1 MAQIGGGCAVGI
13 FKMNFKPLAKYFAIL
28 RTQIINSAA
37 YPLDLATRSV
47 MIVIF
52 MVIFAQLWGTT
63 YRAMGQS
70 TIAGLSFN
78 ETMWYFM
85 MAEMIVTSKPRLSFA
100 ISESVKDG
108 SIAYLLNKPYD
119 FLLYQFSI
127 ALGDGIMR
135 MVFNAI
141 AGGTIVWLMVGPPPA
156 LESLPLVLIAILFA
170 WLIDFTMTAMIGLT
184 AFVTEDVAAFDWIY
198 SKFVLLLGG
207 VLIPL
212 DFFPDW
218 LGNIAKA
225 LPFAYAT
232 YGPARLFVTPDLT
245 RFATLVLGQIAW
257 LVVLGAMLAFVYRRG
272 ERRLTINGG

>member
-1 MAQIGGGCAVGI
+1 MV
-13 FKMNFKPLAKYFAIL
+13 KPITKYLAIM

-37 YPLDLATRSV
+37 YPLDLATRSI
-47 MIVIF
+47 MIIIF
-52 MVIFAQLWGTT
+52 MVIFAQLWSAT
-63 YRAMGQS
+63 YRAMGES
-70 TIAGLSFN
+70 SIAGLSFN

-85 MAEMIVTSKPRLSFA
+85 MAETIVMSKPRLSAA

-119 FLLYQFSI
+119 FLLYQFSV
-127 ALGDGIMR
+127 AFGDGMMR
-135 MVFNAI
+135 MVFNLM
-141 AGGTIVWLMVGPPPA
+141 AGGTMVWLMAGPPPNFYGM
-156 LESLPLVLIAILFA
+156 PLVLVAIVLG
-170 WLIDFTMTAMIGLT
+170 WLIDFSMTAMIGLT

-198 SKFVLLLGG
+198 SKFVLILGG

-218 LGNIAKA
+218 IGNIAKS

-232 YGPARLFVTPDLT
+232 YGPARLFVSPDLT
-245 RFATLVLGQIAW
+245 RFAMLVVGQIIWLAVLGT
-257 LVVLGAMLAFVYRRG
+257 LLSLMYRRG